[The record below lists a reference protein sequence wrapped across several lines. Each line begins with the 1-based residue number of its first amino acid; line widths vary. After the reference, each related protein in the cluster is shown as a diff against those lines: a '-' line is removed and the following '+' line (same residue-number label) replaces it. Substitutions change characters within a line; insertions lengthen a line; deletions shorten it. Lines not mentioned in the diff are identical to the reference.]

1 VAIVASALTP
11 EDGLFVHAEMQRAL
25 SSFVMESEMHTLYL
39 FTPIPHQHDLSN
51 IDWPVFRSHL
61 DALSEADLRAFK
73 LIGVSPSTIVRLS
86 LSGGQLP
93 ESTPTEIS
101 AARIYRRAYTSLQL
115 RDLCNEVPVHD
126 ISLRY
131 NVPRGQIQNLS
142 QTCHGFAAGMIKFCE
157 RMGSSFSLLG
167 AVLEHM
173 CDRLRAGARA
183 DLLDLAR
190 VSFVKSRM
198 ARLLWENGFKSVR
211 MLAEARTEDIMPV
224 IMLAQRK
231 KLKIGE
237 DATEQKILEKV
248 RTKAEIMVKSAG
260 KVLDSMMAEELD
272 DEL

>member
-1 VAIVASALTP
+1 
-11 EDGLFVHAEMQRAL
+11 
-25 SSFVMESEMHTLYL
+25 
-39 FTPIPHQHDLSN
+39 
-51 IDWPVFRSHL
+51 
-61 DALSEADLRAFK
+61 
-73 LIGVSPSTIVRLS
+73 
-86 LSGGQLP
+86 
-93 ESTPTEIS
+93 
-101 AARIYRRAYTSLQL
+101 
-115 RDLCNEVPVHD
+115 
-126 ISLRY
+126 
-131 NVPRGQIQNLS
+131 
-142 QTCHGFAAGMIKFCE
+142 
-157 RMGSSFSLLG
+157 MGSSFSLLG

-211 MLAEARTEDIMPV
+211 MLAEARTEDIMPI

-231 KLKIGE
+231 KLKVGV